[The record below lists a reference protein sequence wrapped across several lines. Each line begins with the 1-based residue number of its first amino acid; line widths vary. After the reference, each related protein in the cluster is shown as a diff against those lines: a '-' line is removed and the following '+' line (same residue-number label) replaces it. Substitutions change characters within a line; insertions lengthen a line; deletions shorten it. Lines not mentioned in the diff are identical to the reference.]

1 MKKDLSTEC
10 KEDFKIQEEALKKIC
25 AVCKNRA
32 CVRAEGAYSSW
43 DERIQTQ
50 EIRFLNP
57 NVVLQSETSRYEGL
71 INLETMDYKG
81 AKETWGVAKENPK
94 PQVISEEKKSAPPQ
108 IITTKSFNVPAKEI
122 LIGNGITNTI
132 PKKADP
138 WAVSAKQTI
147 KVGGTFKMGGDK

>member
-1 MKKDLSTEC
+1 MKKDLSNEC
-10 KEDFKIQEEALKKIC
+10 KEDFKVQEQALRKIC
-25 AVCKNRA
+25 TVCKNRT

-50 EIRFLNP
+50 ENRFLNP

-71 INLETMDYKG
+71 INLETMEYEG
-81 AKETWGVAKENPK
+81 VKETWGVAQEPSK
-94 PQVISEEKKSAPPQ
+94 PQVISEEKKPAPPQ

-122 LIGNGITNTI
+122 LIGNGITNTT

-138 WAVSAKQTI
+138 WAVSAKETI
-147 KVGGTFKMGGDK
+147 KVGGTFKMGGS